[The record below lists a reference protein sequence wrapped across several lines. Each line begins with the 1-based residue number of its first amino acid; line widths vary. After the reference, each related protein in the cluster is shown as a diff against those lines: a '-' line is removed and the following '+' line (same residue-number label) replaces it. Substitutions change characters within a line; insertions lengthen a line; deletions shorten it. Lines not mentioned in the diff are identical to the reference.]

1 MVDILNT
8 IKYVL
13 NTIAHHHFAF
23 EKIDYVDFI
32 KKKEVCI
39 LNYLIN
45 FSVYGKD
52 LWLFII
58 FMLV

>member
-32 KKKEVCI
+32 KKRK
-39 LNYLIN
+39 YA
-45 FSVYGKD
+45 Y
-52 LWLFII
+52 
-58 FMLV
+58 